1 MIIVST
7 FISWGKQSGLRLFN
21 HIIICMFCI
30 CSAAEF
36 RAAFIEDSFFFF
48 PYKPCIYR
56 RGRLVHTHYVAF
68 LLTCQP
74 ALLFGQAKRAT
85 WENSQASGEAARHL
99 SLPLPHF
106 RISSPAST
114 FHDIPQWRAC
124 LQATFL
130 LTFIFSFQLPA
141 AVGEAPTFGFTEH
154 MANKFFKPEGV
165 RS

>member
-48 PYKPCIYR
+48 PYKPCIYP

-106 RISSPAST
+106 RISSPVST
-114 FHDIPQWRAC
+114 FHDIPQMESLLAGYLFVNFYFFVSASCSCWRGSHIWLHWAH
-124 LQATFL
+124 
-130 LTFIFSFQLPA
+130 
-141 AVGEAPTFGFTEH
+141 G
-154 MANKFFKPEGV
+154 K
-165 RS
+165 

>member
-30 CSAAEF
+30 CSVAEF

-85 WENSQASGEAARHL
+85 WENSQASGEAAMDL
-99 SLPLPHF
+99 SLPLPCF
-106 RISSPAST
+106 CVSSPVY
-114 FHDIPQWRAC
+114 FLWYPPDGELAC
-124 LQATFL
+124 SLAFCWLLFFL
-130 LTFIFSFQLPA
+130 FSFLQLLERLPHLA
-141 AVGEAPTFGFTEH
+141 LLSTWQINSSSQTGWEA
-154 MANKFFKPEGV
+154 
-165 RS
+165 

>member
-1 MIIVST
+1 MIITST

-48 PYKPCIYR
+48 PYKPCIYW
-56 RGRLVHTHYVAF
+56 RGCLVHTHYVAF

-106 RISSPAST
+106 HISSPVST
-114 FHDIPQWRAC
+114 FYDIPQMESLLAGYLFVNFYFFVSASCSCWRGSHIWLHWAH
-124 LQATFL
+124 
-130 LTFIFSFQLPA
+130 
-141 AVGEAPTFGFTEH
+141 G
-154 MANKFFKPEGV
+154 K
-165 RS
+165 

>member
-30 CSAAEF
+30 CSVAEF

-106 RISSPAST
+106 RISSPVST
-114 FHDIPQWRAC
+114 FHDIPQMESLLAGYLFVNFCFFVSASRSCWRGSHIW
-124 LQATFL
+124 LHW
-130 LTFIFSFQLPA
+130 
-141 AVGEAPTFGFTEH
+141 EH
-154 MANKFFKPEGV
+154 GK
-165 RS
+165 